1 MNYQQTLDYLYSQL
15 PIYQRIGKAAYKAD
29 LNNTIAICKLL
40 GNPQN
45 DFKSI
50 HIAGTNGKGS
60 TAHILASILQ
70 SSKLKV
76 GLYTSPHFKD
86 FRERIRIN
94 GEMITQDKVC
104 EFVESYKTDFEKI
117 KPSFFEMTVALAFDY
132 FAGQGVDVAVIE
144 TGLGGRLD
152 STNIITPVLSVI
164 TNIGIDHTEFLGDT
178 LETIAGEKAGIIKQN
193 VPVVIGEMQ
202 EEIKQVFIAKA
213 NEVNAEICFADSS
226 PPPTPPKRGE
236 SAKAQAPLPPDGE
249 GEPTLKNPNPKVNGL
264 SWQTDLLGNYQRKNI
279 ITALKCID
287 VINHI
292 GFNITDRQVK
302 KGLRDVV
309 KNTGLLGR
317 WQVLSRSPLIIC
329 DAAHNVEGLVEI
341 LVQIQSTAHKN
352 LHFVLGM
359 VKDKDI
365 DPMLKLLPENT
376 AYYFCKPDI
385 PRGLDQNELREKAK
399 KHNLSGKS
407 YPSVNEALKNAKS
420 NAKRDDLVF
429 VGGSSFVVAE
439 IV

>member
-29 LNNTIAICKLL
+29 LNNTIAICDVL

-70 SSKLKV
+70 SSGLKV
-76 GLYTSPHFKD
+76 GLYTSPHLKD

-104 EFVESYKTDFEKI
+104 EFVENYKTDFEKI
-117 KPSFFEMTVALAFDY
+117 RPSFFEMTVALAFDY

-178 LETIAGEKAGIIKQN
+178 LEVIAGEKAGIIKEN
-193 VPVVIGEMQ
+193 IPVVIGEKQ
-202 EEIKQVFIAKA
+202 EEIKQVFLAIAKGKNA
-213 NEVNAEICFADSS
+213 KLFFTEKEVE
-226 PPPTPPKRGE
+226 KLE
-236 SAKAQAPLPPDGE
+236 
-249 GEPTLKNPNPKVNGL
+249 
-264 SWQTDLLGNYQRKNI
+264 TDLSGHYQKKNI

-292 GFNITDRQVK
+292 GFNITDWQVK
-302 KGLRDVV
+302 EGLKNVV

-341 LVQIQSTAHKN
+341 LAQIPLTPHEV

-365 DPMLKLLPENT
+365 DPMLKLLPEN
-376 AYYFCKPDI
+376 AVYYFCKADI

-399 KHNLSGKS
+399 KYNLSGKAYS
-407 YPSVNEALKNAKS
+407 SVNEALKNAKS

-439 IV
+439 VV

>member
-29 LNNTIAICKLL
+29 LNNTIAICDVL

-70 SSKLKV
+70 SSGLKT
-76 GLYTSPHFKD
+76 GLYTSPHLKD

-94 GEMITQDKVC
+94 GEMITKDKVC
-104 EFVESYKTDFEKI
+104 GFVESYKTDFEKI

-132 FAGQGVDVAVIE
+132 FAGQEVDIAVIE

-164 TNIGIDHTEFLGDT
+164 TNIGMDHTEFLGDT
-178 LETIAGEKAGIIKQN
+178 LEKIAGEKAGIIKQN
-193 VPVVIGEMQ
+193 VPVVIGETQ
-202 EEIKQVFIAKA
+202 EEIKQVFLTIA
-213 NEVNAEICFADSS
+213 
-226 PPPTPPKRGE
+226 
-236 SAKAQAPLPPDGE
+236 E
-249 GEPTLKNPNPKVNGL
+249 GENAKLFFTDKEVEKLE
-264 SWQTDLLGNYQRKNI
+264 TDLLGHYQKKNI
-279 ITALKCID
+279 ITALKSID
-287 VINHI
+287 VLNQN
-292 GFNITDRQVK
+292 GFTVTDMQVK
-302 KGLRDVV
+302 EGLKNVV

-329 DAAHNVEGLVEI
+329 DAAHNVEGLLEI
-341 LVQIQSTAHKN
+341 LPQIRSTPHKM

-365 DPMLKLLPENT
+365 DPMLKLLPKNA
-376 AYYFCKPDI
+376 AYYFCKADI
-385 PRGLDQNELREKAK
+385 PRGMNQNELREKAK
-399 KHNLSGKS
+399 KHNLSGKA
-407 YPSVNEALKNAKS
+407 YTSVKEALQNAIS
-420 NAKRDDLVF
+420 IAKRDDLVF

-439 IV
+439 VV

>member
-40 GNPQN
+40 DNPQN

-70 SSKLKV
+70 SSGLKN
-76 GLYTSPHFKD
+76 GLYTSPNLKD

-94 GEMITQDKVC
+94 GEMITKDKVC
-104 EFVESYKTDFEKI
+104 EFVERYKTDFEKI

-132 FAGQGVDVAVIE
+132 FAGQEVDVAVIE

-164 TNIGIDHTEFLGDT
+164 TNIGIDHTEFLGNT
-178 LETIAGEKAGIIKQN
+178 LEKIAGEKAGIIKQN
-193 VPVVIGEMQ
+193 VPVVIGETQ
-202 EEIKQVFIAKA
+202 EEIKHVFIAKA
-213 NEVNAEICFADSS
+213 NEVNAEICFADKEVEKFEFRNSNF
-226 PPPTPPKRGE
+226 E
-236 SAKAQAPLPPDGE
+236 
-249 GEPTLKNPNPKVNGL
+249 
-264 SWQTDLLGNYQRKNI
+264 TDLLGNYQRKNI

-287 VINHI
+287 VLKQPGFSIEDEHI
-292 GFNITDRQVK
+292 QA
-302 KGLRDVV
+302 GLKNVV
-309 KNTGLLGR
+309 KNTDLLGR
-317 WQVLSRSPLIIC
+317 WQVLSQSPLTIC

-341 LVQIQSTAHKN
+341 LPQIRSTPHEV

-365 DPMLKLLPENT
+365 DPMLKLLPEN
-376 AYYFCKPDI
+376 AVYYFCKADI

-407 YPSVNEALKNAKS
+407 YPSVKESLKNAKS
-420 NAKRDDLVF
+420 NAEKEDLIF

-439 IV
+439 VV

>member
-29 LNNTIAICKLL
+29 LNNTIAICDVL

-70 SSKLKV
+70 CSGLKV
-76 GLYTSPHFKD
+76 GLYTSPHLKD

-94 GEMITQDKVC
+94 GEMITKDKVC

-164 TNIGIDHTEFLGDT
+164 TNIGIDHTEFLGNT
-178 LETIAGEKAGIIKQN
+178 LEKIAGEKAGIIKQN
-193 VPVVIGEMQ
+193 VPVVIGETQ

-213 NEVNAEICFADSS
+213 NEVNTEICFAD
-226 PPPTPPKRGE
+226 KE
-236 SAKAQAPLPPDGE
+236 VEKIE
-249 GEPTLKNPNPKVNGL
+249 
-264 SWQTDLLGNYQRKNI
+264 TDLLGHYQKKNI

-287 VINHI
+287 VLKQN
-292 GFNITDRQVK
+292 GFTVQDMQVK
-302 KGLRDVV
+302 EGLNNVI

-341 LVQIQSTAHKN
+341 LPQIRSTPHKV

-365 DPMLKLLPENT
+365 DPMLKLLPEN
-376 AYYFCKPDI
+376 AVYYFCKADI

-407 YPSVNEALKNAKS
+407 YPSVKEALKNATS

-439 IV
+439 VV